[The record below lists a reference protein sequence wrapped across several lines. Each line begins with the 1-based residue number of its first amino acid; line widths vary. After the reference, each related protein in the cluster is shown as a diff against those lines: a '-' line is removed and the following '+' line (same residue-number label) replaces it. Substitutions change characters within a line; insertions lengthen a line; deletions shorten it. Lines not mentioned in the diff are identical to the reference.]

1 MKKIYNYKVEK
12 KLDDNKFLA
21 SKNSQNYF
29 VYILEKNENNSHI
42 GNIAYELCII
52 ERESLI
58 KCEFYEDKKNYYFIT
73 DCYDMV
79 KARELA
85 ETKETNGF
93 FINFDY
99 VFNRTYDLLIIKNLI
114 KLLDCFIELEK
125 LGLNDFIC
133 DKLYVKDNK
142 LYLDFLCSKFLN
154 NDIYETNLEVFK
166 KISKKYFSINTDIY
180 QDFYEIKEYLLK
192 QNQGKP
198 KKYEINFSSNVIQSY
213 KDFLSK
219 KDEFAPECNV
229 NARRPGS
236 FIVKAFAPESRLQRY
251 MNNYKPYFLLDI
263 DKKERKELKIA
274 LGDFVFCCSTKSDNY
289 LYCFNIMFDNQVRL
303 DEVYKKGLFK
313 SNVKFFIT
321 VDRNHVYFYTNS
333 LNDLYSELEYHCSDF
348 TTNSSVKSI
357 KMEEDLL
364 KAENEFI
371 QSKKLVQTGII
382 DSISNNQVCFL
393 IDDFDKHFKQ
403 NQKVIIK
410 KSDDSKNNNE
420 IKNIAGSHEV
430 KGVVEK
436 FASSKG
442 LLYINLEDEYQGIN
456 LKKINKNKELVKYSI
471 NYDYQAEEIV
481 FKKKERALDEL
492 KRSNVYINNLANKL
506 CDPDISFKQSEII
519 QIDRYFNKDLDE
531 NQQLAIKKAL
541 SLQDGSE
548 ILLIQGP
555 PGTGKTT
562 TIVEILK
569 QYLKLHPNYKMLITS
584 QSNQAVDNVLEK
596 ICKDEPKILR
606 IGNDESKMSEIAR
619 SFTPNKI
626 INALVNKNLKDLKE
640 NKLKGYEHYQESF
653 KQILQTITSKSVK
666 NTETEKFFIKNIK
679 LIFGTLI
686 GISSWSNFRE
696 IVFDLVIIDEAGRA
710 TLSELLVPCIKARK
724 IIFVGDHKQLAP
736 IIDDDVA
743 NNLEEYSKEEVV
755 TSLFGQIYES
765 NTKFPNLKHRLT
777 YNYRAHES
785 ICNLYSNVFY
795 EGELKTKKELNELKQ
810 HNIPFY
816 KTNAI
821 WLNTSRLKNKADEQ
835 KGTGKINRCNA
846 KVILKELED
855 LLEHCKQNNLSIGI
869 ITPYKDQ
876 KHYLDISLKNI
887 VKAFKDEKLEIDIG
901 TVDSFQGSDRD
912 IIIYD
917 CVRSGDGKKS
927 KIDFI
932 ADEKRLNV
940 SLSRSKKLLLIVGDI
955 EFLYKSNTNKGIN
968 PFKEIIEYMDKN
980 NYEIR
985 TLGERI

>member
-1 MKKIYNYKVEK
+1 MKEIYGYTIKENLGNN
-12 KLDDNKFLA
+12 KLLV
-21 SKNSQNYF
+21 SKNSSDF
-29 VYILEKNENNSHI
+29 FAYILEKNENNSHI
-42 GNIAYELCII
+42 GNIAYELCNI

-73 DCYDMV
+73 DCYDIV

-99 VFNRTYDLLIIKNLI
+99 VFNGTYNLLVIKNLI

-125 LGLNDFIC
+125 LGLSNFIC
-133 DKLYVKDNK
+133 DKLYMKDKK

-166 KISKKYFSINTDIY
+166 KISEKYFSINTDIY

-192 QNQGKP
+192 QNQDKP
-198 KKYEINFSSNVIQSY
+198 KKYEINFSSNVMQSY

-219 KDEFAPECNV
+219 KDEFAPECNANV
-229 NARRPGS
+229 RRPELV
-236 FIVKAFAPESRLQRY
+236 IVSKNKKNAFTPEGRLQRY
-251 MNNYKPYFLLDI
+251 MNTYKPYFLLGI
-263 DKKERKELKIA
+263 DRQGREELKIV
-274 LGDFVFCCSTKSDNY
+274 LGEYVFCCSTRNDNY
-289 LYCFNIMFDNQVRL
+289 LYCFNIMFDNQAVL
-303 DEVYKKGLFK
+303 DEVYKKGLYK
-313 SNVKFFIT
+313 LDVEFIVT
-321 VDRNHVYFYTNS
+321 IDMNHIYFGTNS
-333 LNDLYSELEYHCSDF
+333 LDDLYDELKNHCSDF
-348 TTNSSVKSI
+348 TMNSSVKSI
-357 KMEEDLL
+357 KIEEDLL

-371 QSKKLVQTGII
+371 QSKKLTQIGTI
-382 DSISNNQVCFL
+382 DSILKNQVCFL

-403 NQKVIIK
+403 NHKVIIK
-410 KSDDSKNNNE
+410 KLDNSKNDDE
-420 IKNIAGSHEV
+420 T

-442 LLYINLEDEYQGIN
+442 LLNINLEDEYQGIN
-456 LKKINKNKELVKYSI
+456 LKQFNKNKELIKYSI

-492 KRSNVYINNLANKL
+492 KKSNVYINNLSNKL
-506 CDPDISFKQSEII
+506 CDPNISFKQNEII
-519 QIDRYFNKDLDE
+519 QIDRFFNKDLDE
-531 NQQLAIKKAL
+531 NQQLAVKKAL

-619 SFTPNKI
+619 SFTPNKV

-640 NKLKGYEHYQESF
+640 NKLEGYENYQANFE
-653 KQILQTITSKSVK
+653 QILQTITSKSAQ

-696 IVFDLVIIDEAGRA
+696 IVFDLVIVDEAGRA

-743 NNLEEYSKEEVV
+743 SNLDEYSKEEVI
-755 TSLFGQIYES
+755 TSLFEQLYEG
-765 NTKFPNLKHRLT
+765 NTNFPNLKHRLT
-777 YNYRAHES
+777 YNYRAHKS

-795 EGELKTKKELNELKQ
+795 DGELKTKEELNKLKQ

-821 WLNTSRLKNKADEQ
+821 WLNTSRLKDRADEQ

-855 LLEHCKQNNLSIGI
+855 LLEHCKKNNLSIGI

-876 KHYLDISLKNI
+876 KHHLDNSLKDI
-887 VKAFKDEKLEIDIG
+887 VKAYKDEKLEIDIG

-917 CVRSGDGKKS
+917 CVRSGGGKKS

-955 EFLYKSNTNKGIN
+955 EFLHKSSTNKGIN
-968 PFKEIIEYMDKN
+968 PFKEIIEYMDEN

-985 TLGERI
+985 TLGERL

>member
-1 MKKIYNYKVEK
+1 MKEIYGYMIKENLGNN
-12 KLDDNKFLA
+12 KLLV
-21 SKNSQNYF
+21 SKNSSDF
-29 VYILEKNENNSHI
+29 FAYILEKNDNNHHI
-42 GNIAYELCII
+42 GSLAYELCNI
-52 ERESLI
+52 ECDGLI
-58 KCEFYEDKKNYYFIT
+58 KCEFYEDKNNYYFIT
-73 DCYDMV
+73 DLYEPIKNNSLD
-79 KARELA
+79 
-85 ETKETNGF
+85 
-93 FINFDY
+93 DY
-99 VFNRTYDLLIIKNLI
+99 FNRNYGYQSLLTLQNLI
-114 KLLDCFIELEK
+114 KLLDVFIKLESLGLDCFISNK
-125 LGLNDFIC
+125 I
-133 DKLYVKDNK
+133 YVKEDR
-142 LYLDFLCSKFLN
+142 LYLDFLCNKFLN
-154 NDIYETNLEVFK
+154 NDVYENNLEVFK
-166 KISKKYFSINTDIY
+166 AISKKYFSINTDIY
-180 QDFYEIKEYLLK
+180 KDFYEVKEDLLK
-192 QNQGKP
+192 QNQDEP

-213 KDFLSK
+213 KDFIAK
-219 KDEFAPECNV
+219 QDECIMEYNL
-229 NARRPGS
+229 
-236 FIVKAFAPESRLQRY
+236 KAHLQNY
-251 MNNYKPYFLLDI
+251 INKYKPYFLLGI
-263 DKKERKELKIA
+263 DKRGREELKIA
-274 LGDFVFCCSTKSDNY
+274 LGEYVFCCSTKNNDY
-289 LYCFNIMFDNQVRL
+289 LYCFNIMFNNQTRL
-303 DEVYKKGLFK
+303 DEISKKGLYK
-313 SNVKFFIT
+313 SNINFVLSVNEDSSDYDT
-321 VDRNHVYFYTNS
+321 DD
-333 LNDLYSELEYHCSDF
+333 LDDLYLELQNHNSNS
-348 TTNSSVKSI
+348 TLNSSVKSI

-371 QSKKLVQTGII
+371 QSKKLTQIGTI

-410 KSDDSKNNNE
+410 KLNNSQNDNDE
-420 IKNIAGSHEV
+420 I
-430 KGVVEK
+430 KGVVKK
-436 FASSKG
+436 FKSSEG
-442 LLYINLEDEYQGIN
+442 LLYINLEDEYRGIN
-456 LKKINKNKELVKYSI
+456 LKQFDKNKIPIKYSI

-492 KRSNVYINNLANKL
+492 KRSNTYINNLSNKL
-506 CDPDISFKQSEII
+506 CDPNINFKQSEII
-519 QIDRYFNKDLDE
+519 QIDRFFNKDLDE
-531 NQQLAIKKAL
+531 NQQLAVKKAL

-569 QYLKLHPNYKMLITS
+569 QYLKFHPNYKMLISS

-619 SFTPNKI
+619 KFTPNKI

-640 NKLKGYEHYQESF
+640 NKLKGYENYQESF
-653 KQILQTITSKSVK
+653 KQILQTITSKSAQ

-743 NNLEEYSKEEVV
+743 NNLKEYSKEEVI
-755 TSLFGQIYES
+755 TSLFEQLYES
-765 NTKFPNLKHRLT
+765 NTNFPNLKHRLT

-795 EGELKTKKELNELKQ
+795 EGELKTKSEINKLKQ

-821 WLNTSRLKNKADEQ
+821 WLNTSRLKDRADEQ

-855 LLEHCKQNNLSIGI
+855 LLEHCKKNNLSIGI

-876 KHYLDISLKNI
+876 KYYLDNSLKDVI
-887 VKAFKDEKLEIDIG
+887 RAYKDEKLEIDIG

-912 IIIYD
+912 IIFYD

-955 EFLYKSNTNKGIN
+955 EFLYKSSTNKGIN

-985 TLGERI
+985 TLGERL

>member
-1 MKKIYNYKVEK
+1 MEEIYGYLIKEN
-12 KLDDNKFLA
+12 LGDNKLLV
-21 SKNSQNYF
+21 SKNSSDF
-29 VYILEKNENNSHI
+29 FAYILEKNENNPHI
-42 GNIAYELCII
+42 GSLAYELCNI
-52 ERESLI
+52 ECDGLI
-58 KCEFYEDKKNYYFIT
+58 KCEFYEDKNNYYFIT
-73 DCYDMV
+73 DLY
-79 KARELA
+79 
-85 ETKETNGF
+85 ET
-93 FINFDY
+93 INNTFLEDY
-99 VFNRTYDLLIIKNLI
+99 AIRNYVLTRQNLI
-114 KLLDCFIELEK
+114 KFLNVFIKLES
-125 LGLNDFIC
+125 LGLDYFMS
-133 DKLYVKDNK
+133 NK
-142 LYLDFLCSKFLN
+142 IYIKEGRLYLDFLCNKFLN
-154 NDIYETNLEVFK
+154 NNVYENNLEVFK
-166 KISKKYFSINTDIY
+166 VISKKYFSINTDIY
-180 QDFYEIKEYLLK
+180 KDFYEVKEDLLK
-192 QNQGKP
+192 QNSTFI
-198 KKYEINFSSNVIQSY
+198 KKYEINFSKKVIDSY
-213 KDFLSK
+213 KDFMDKQNKCIMEYKLLH
-219 KDEFAPECNV
+219 N
-229 NARRPGS
+229 
-236 FIVKAFAPESRLQRY
+236 LQSY
-251 MNNYKPYFLLDI
+251 INKNKPYFLLSI
-263 DKKERKELKIA
+263 DKQNREEIKIA
-274 LGDFVFCCSTKSDNY
+274 LGEYVFCCSTKNNNY
-289 LYCFNIMFDNQVRL
+289 LYCFNIMFDNQVKL

-313 SNVKFFIT
+313 SSVEFIAT
-321 VDRNHVYFYTNS
+321 IDTEHLHSNFTLLDSLYNELQNHNS
-333 LNDLYSELEYHCSDF
+333 NSGIK
-348 TTNSSVKSI
+348 SSVKSI

-371 QSKKLVQTGII
+371 QSKKLTQIGTI
-382 DSISNNQVCFL
+382 DSISNNKVCFL
-393 IDDFDKHFKQ
+393 IDDFEKHFKQ

-410 KSDDSKNNNE
+410 KLNNSQNDDE
-420 IKNIAGSHEV
+420 I

-436 FASSKG
+436 FKSSKG
-442 LLYINLEDEYQGIN
+442 LLDINLEDEYQGIN
-456 LKKINKNKELVKYSI
+456 LKKIDKNQVPIKYSI

-492 KRSNVYINNLANKL
+492 KKSNVYINNLANKL

-519 QIDRYFNKDLDE
+519 QIDRFFNKDLDE
-531 NQQLAIKKAL
+531 NQQLAVKKAL

-569 QYLKLHPNYKMLITS
+569 HYLKLHPNYKMLITS

-606 IGNDESKMSEIAR
+606 IGNDENKMSEIAR
-619 SFTPNKI
+619 SFTPNKV

-640 NKLKGYEHYQESF
+640 NKLEGYENYQANFE
-653 KQILQTITSKSVK
+653 QTLQTITSKSVK
-666 NTETEKFFIKNIK
+666 NTDTEKFFIKNIK

-696 IVFDLVIIDEAGRA
+696 IVFDLVIVDEAGRA

-755 TSLFGQIYES
+755 TSLFEQIYES

-821 WLNTSRLKNKADEQ
+821 WLNTSRLKDRADEQ

-955 EFLYKSNTNKGIN
+955 EFLYKSSTNKGIN

>member
-1 MKKIYNYKVEK
+1 MLKNIDKKGIIMDYIFGYKVEGELGN
-12 KLDDNKFLA
+12 KLEV
-21 SKNSQNYF
+21 SKNNKSYHCF
-29 VYILEKNENNSHI
+29 VLKKNENNKHLGI
-42 GNIAYELCII
+42 LANDLCNL
-52 ERESLI
+52 ECESII
-58 KCEFYEDKKNYYFIT
+58 KCEFYEDNENYYFIT
-73 DCYDMV
+73 DCYDLV
-79 KARELA
+79 KAEESVEATEIDCIDFAAMLYTY
-85 ETKETNGF
+85 ETSK
-93 FINFDY
+93 
-99 VFNRTYDLLIIKNLI
+99 LLVIKNLI

-125 LGLNDFIC
+125 LGLNNFIC
-133 DKLYVKDNK
+133 DKLYEKDNK

-166 KISKKYFSINTDIY
+166 KISNKYFSINTDIY

-192 QNQGKP
+192 QNQDEP
-198 KKYEINFSSNVIQSY
+198 KKYEINFSSNVMQNY
-213 KDFLSK
+213 KDFMAK
-219 KDEFAPECNV
+219 QGECIMEY
-229 NARRPGS
+229 S
-236 FIVKAFAPESRLQRY
+236 LKANLQNY
-251 MNNYKPYFLLDI
+251 INKYKPYFLLGI
-263 DKKERKELKIA
+263 DKRGRKELKIA
-274 LGDFVFCCSTKSDNY
+274 LGELVFCCSTRNNDY

-303 DEVYKKGLFK
+303 DEVYKKGLYK
-313 SNVKFFIT
+313 SNVEFVVT
-321 VDRNHVYFYTNS
+321 VDMNHICSKVNS
-333 LNDLYSELEYHCSDF
+333 LDGLYSELQNHCSNF
-348 TTNSSVKSI
+348 IINSSVKSI

-371 QSKKLVQTGII
+371 QSKKLTQIGTI

-393 IDDFDKHFKQ
+393 IDDLDRHFKQ
-403 NQKVIIK
+403 NHKVIIK
-410 KSDDSKNNNE
+410 KLDNSKNDDE
-420 IKNIAGSHEV
+420 I

-456 LKKINKNKELVKYSI
+456 LKQFNKNKELIKYSI

-492 KRSNVYINNLANKL
+492 KRSNTYINNLSNKL
-506 CDPDISFKQSEII
+506 CDPDINFKQNEII
-519 QIDRYFNKDLDE
+519 QIDRFFNKDLDE
-531 NQQLAIKKAL
+531 NQQLAVKKAL

-569 QYLKLHPNYKMLITS
+569 QYLKLHPNYKMLISS

-596 ICKDEPKILR
+596 IYKDEPKILR

-619 SFTPNKI
+619 KFTPNKI

-640 NKLKGYEHYQESF
+640 NKLKGYENYQDSF
-653 KQILQTITSKSVK
+653 KQILQTITSKSAQ

-696 IVFDLVIIDEAGRA
+696 IVFDLVIVDEAGRA

-743 NNLEEYSKEEVV
+743 NNLEEYSKEEVI
-755 TSLFGQIYES
+755 TSLFEQLYES
-765 NTKFPNLKHRLT
+765 NTNFPNLKHRLT

-795 EGELKTKKELNELKQ
+795 EGELKTKSEINKLKQ

-821 WLNTSRLKNKADEQ
+821 WLNTSRLKDRADEQ

-855 LLEHCKQNNLSIGI
+855 LLEHCKKNHLSIGI

-876 KHYLDISLKNI
+876 KYYLDNSLKDI
-887 VKAFKDEKLEIDIG
+887 VRAYKDEKLEIDIG

-912 IIIYD
+912 IIFYD

-955 EFLYKSNTNKGIN
+955 EFLYKSSTNKGIN
-968 PFKEIIEYMDKN
+968 PFKEIIEYMDEN

-985 TLGERI
+985 TLGERL

>member
-1 MKKIYNYKVEK
+1 MKEIYGYLIKEK
-12 KLDDNKFLA
+12 LGDNKLLV
-21 SKNSQNYF
+21 SKNSSDF
-29 VYILEKNENNSHI
+29 FAYILNKNKNNSHI
-42 GNIAYELCII
+42 GSIAYELCNI
-52 ERESLI
+52 ECNGLI
-58 KCEFYEDKKNYYFIT
+58 KCEFYEDKNNYYFIT
-73 DCYDMV
+73 S
-79 KARELA
+79 
-85 ETKETNGF
+85 
-93 FINFDY
+93 I
-99 VFNRTYDLLIIKNLI
+99 YDLFNVKKSNGLNNSFEDLYNQKRFFNVKSLVDLINTFI
-114 KLLDCFIELEK
+114 KLEN
-125 LGLNDFIC
+125 LGLNNFLSSKIYIKND
-133 DKLYVKDNK
+133 K
-142 LYLDFLCSKFLN
+142 LYLDFLCNKFFN

-166 KISKKYFSINTDIY
+166 KISQKYFSINTDIY
-180 QDFYEIKEYLLK
+180 KDFYEIKEYLLK
-192 QNQGKP
+192 YIKEIP
-198 KKYEINFSSNVIQSY
+198 RCYEINFSFNVIEKY
-213 KDFLSK
+213 IDYV
-219 KDEFAPECNV
+219 DEDLLDYEALE
-229 NARRPGS
+229 
-236 FIVKAFAPESRLQRY
+236 ILK
-251 MNNYKPYFLLDI
+251 NYISNHKPYFLLGI
-263 DKKERKELKIA
+263 DKFDREEIKIA
-274 LGDFVFCCSTKSDNY
+274 LGEFVFCCSTRNSDY
-289 LYCFNIMFDNQVRL
+289 LYCFNIMFNNQIRL
-303 DEVYKKGLFK
+303 DEIYKKGLFK
-313 SNVKFFIT
+313 SNINFILSIDEDFSDYDT
-321 VDRNHVYFYTNS
+321 DY
-333 LNDLYSELEYHCSDF
+333 LDDLYLELQSHNS
-348 TTNSSVKSI
+348 NSKSSSSVKSI

-371 QSKKLVQTGII
+371 QSKKLTQIGTI
-382 DSISNNQVCFL
+382 DSILKNQVCFL

-403 NQKVIIK
+403 NHKVIIK
-410 KSDDSKNNNE
+410 KLDNSKNDDE
-420 IKNIAGSHEV
+420 T

-456 LKKINKNKELVKYSI
+456 LKQFDKNKELVKYSI

-492 KRSNVYINNLANKL
+492 KKSNVYINNLSNKL
-506 CDPDISFKQSEII
+506 CDPNISFKQNEII
-519 QIDRYFNKDLDE
+519 KVDRFFNKDLDE
-531 NQQLAIKKAL
+531 NQQLAVKKAL

-619 SFTPNKI
+619 SFTPNKV

-640 NKLKGYEHYQESF
+640 NKLEGYENYQANFE
-653 KQILQTITSKSVK
+653 QILQTITSKSAQ

-696 IVFDLVIIDEAGRA
+696 IVFDLVIVDEAGRA

-743 NNLEEYSKEEVV
+743 SNLDEYSKEEVI
-755 TSLFGQIYES
+755 TSLFEQLYEG
-765 NTKFPNLKHRLT
+765 NTNFPNLKHRLT
-777 YNYRAHES
+777 YNYRAHKS

-795 EGELKTKKELNELKQ
+795 DGELKTKEELNKLKQ

-821 WLNTSRLKNKADEQ
+821 WLNTSRLKDRADEQ

-855 LLEHCKQNNLSIGI
+855 LLEHCKKNNLSIGI

-876 KHYLDISLKNI
+876 KHHLDNSLKDI
-887 VKAFKDEKLEIDIG
+887 VKAYKDEKLEIDIG

-917 CVRSGDGKKS
+917 CVRSGGGKKS

-955 EFLYKSNTNKGIN
+955 EFLHKSSTNKGIN
-968 PFKEIIEYMDKN
+968 PFKEIIEYMDEN

-985 TLGERI
+985 TLGERL